1 MSVLGIVLVLLGIF
15 LAIKVAGFA
24 LRLVFAIVILAGLY
38 LVFGPML
45 GLPAA
50 PL

>member
-1 MSVLGIVLVLLGIF
+1 MSIVGIVLIVLGIILV
-15 LAIKVAGFA
+15 AKVAGFA
-24 LRLVFAIVILAGLY
+24 LRLIFAIVVLAGLY
-38 LVFGPML
+38 LVFGLML

>member
-1 MSVLGIVLVLLGIF
+1 MSIVGIVLIVLGII

-24 LRLVFAIVILAGLY
+24 LRLIFAIVVLAGLY